1 MSSDS
6 ERLRCTWRSI
16 STSGR
21 SVQVL
26 NMILHGYDLD
36 ATSRLSEFF
45 QQLQRES
52 AGKLGLTPAPVRRVL
67 AVRSPSFSVTS
78 AHPRVVQ
85 MQKS

>member
-6 ERLRCTWRSI
+6 ERLQCAWRSI

-26 NMILHGYDLD
+26 IMILHGYDLD
-36 ATSRLSEFF
+36 ATSRLSKSF

-52 AGKLGLTPAPVRRVL
+52 AGKFGLV
-67 AVRSPSFSVTS
+67 
-78 AHPRVVQ
+78 
-85 MQKS
+85 